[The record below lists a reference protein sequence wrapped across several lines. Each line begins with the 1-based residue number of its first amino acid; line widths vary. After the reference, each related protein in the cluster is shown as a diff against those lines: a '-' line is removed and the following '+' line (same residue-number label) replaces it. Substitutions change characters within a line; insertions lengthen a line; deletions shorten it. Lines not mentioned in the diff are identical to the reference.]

1 MQTHNI
7 GQGSPEWH
15 AHRAKHF
22 NASDAPSMM
31 GCSPYETRT
40 QLMHHLHTG
49 ITPEVDAATQRR
61 FDDGHRFEALARPLA
76 EEIIGEALA
85 PVVGSDGE
93 LSASFDG
100 LTLMEDTA
108 FEHKSMNDELRN
120 CIPSDSLSIGDT
132 EVGDDLPLHYRIQME
147 QQCMVAGCE
156 RVLFMASKWD
166 ADGTLIEER
175 HCWYYPDSELR
186 SKIVAGW
193 RQFATDLTNYKPEPV
208 AAPVVAAPVESLP
221 VVSVRV
227 DGSLA
232 VVSNLPKF
240 GEMLREFI
248 SKIPAQPSTDQEF
261 ADTDAACKALKKAEE
276 ALEAAE
282 AGALG
287 QIASV
292 EEMTRMVAD
301 LRNLARTTRLA
312 SEKMVEARKTQI
324 RNEQVQRGR
333 DALAEHI
340 AALNASLCKPY
351 MPAVAADFAS
361 AIKGKK
367 TIQSLKDGIDTELAR
382 AKSEASAT
390 ADRIQA
396 NLTMLR
402 ELAANHAFLFADTPQ
417 IVLKMNDDLA
427 ALVKSRI
434 AEHEAAEAKRL
445 DAERE
450 RIRAEEAEKLERQA
464 ATQRRQDEQDAE
476 DARRRAQQ
484 IEAEREAAAAEQ
496 ASQVVSAAAEL
507 ATWRVNTVAD
517 AIATMCEPKDAG
529 ARIKLGQIVERLGFN
544 VTADFLASLGFQP
557 VARDKAAL
565 LFHESQF
572 PMICMRLVDHI
583 NSVQA
588 KQEA

>member
-1 MQTHNI
+1 MQTHKLI
-7 GQGSPEWH
+7 QGGHEWA
-15 AHRAKHF
+15 AHRAQHL
-22 NASDAPSMM
+22 NASDAPAML
-31 GCSPYETRT
+31 GCSPYKTRSELLREIAT
-40 QLMHHLHTG
+40 RLTA
-49 ITPEVDAATQRR
+49 EVDPATQRR

-108 FEHKSMNDELRN
+108 WEHKSLNDELRN
-120 CIPSDSLSIGDT
+120 CIPAGDLGAGDT
-132 EVGDDLPLHYRIQME
+132 EVGGGLPLHYRVQME

-156 RVLFMASKWD
+156 RVLFTASKWD
-166 ADGTLIEER
+166 GDTLIEER

-193 RQFATDLTNYKPEPV
+193 RQFATDLANYKPETV
-208 AAPVVAAPVESLP
+208 AAPVVATPVESLP
-221 VVSVRV
+221 AVSVRV

-248 SKIPAQPSTDQEF
+248 AKMPAKPSTDQEF

-324 RNEQVQRGR
+324 RTEQVHRGK

-340 AALNASLCKPY
+340 AAMNARLGKPY
-351 MPAVAADFAS
+351 IPAIAADFAG

-367 TIQSLKDGIDTELAR
+367 TVQSLKDGIDTELAR
-382 AKSEASAT
+382 TKIEANAI
-390 ADRIQA
+390 ADRIQE
-396 NLTMLR
+396 NLTTLR

-417 IVLKMNDDLA
+417 IVLKANDDLTA
-427 ALVKSRI
+427 MVKSRI
-434 AEHEAAEAKRL
+434 AEHEAAEAKRME
-445 DAERE
+445 AERE
-450 RIRAEEAEKLERQA
+450 RIRAEEAAKLEREQAQRAEHDLQVAAHVELEAAMPQPVAYGGQDEFDNWRQGGTPAQA
-464 ATQRRQDEQDAE
+464 AN
-476 DARRRAQQ
+476 
-484 IEAEREAAAAEQ
+484 
-496 ASQVVSAAAEL
+496 VVQMRHPV
-507 ATWRVNTVAD
+507 ATDNTPP
-517 AIATMCEPKDAG
+517 TL
-529 ARIKLGQIVERLGFN
+529 KLGQISERLGF
-544 VTADFLASLGFQP
+544 TLSGEFLKKLGFEP
-557 VARDKAAL
+557 AARDKAAL
-565 LFHESQF
+565 LFHEWQF
-572 PMICMRLVDHI
+572 PLICMRLVAHI
-583 NSVQA
+583 NHVQT
-588 KQEA
+588 KQAA